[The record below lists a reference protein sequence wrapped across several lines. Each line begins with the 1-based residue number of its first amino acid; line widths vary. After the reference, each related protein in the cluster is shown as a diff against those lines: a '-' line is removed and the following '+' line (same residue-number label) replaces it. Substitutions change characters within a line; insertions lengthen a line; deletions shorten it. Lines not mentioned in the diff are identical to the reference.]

1 MNRVLLPAAL
11 AASLLWLTACGSSG
25 SVAETASVGPDL
37 KTQYEKTLKDA
48 ESAYK
53 AVDQVGGAWAYT
65 EDKMADAK
73 KAAEA
78 NDFSKAL
85 ELAKEAYEESLLAKQ
100 QSEGQVNAGPYL
112 F

>member
-1 MNRVLLPAAL
+1 MSRVLLTATV
-11 AASLLWLTACGSSG
+11 AASLLWLTGCASSG
-25 SVAETASVGPDL
+25 EVAETASAGSDL
-37 KTQYEKTLKDA
+37 KSQYEKILKDA

-53 AVDQVGGAWAYT
+53 AVDQAGGAWAYT

-73 KAAEA
+73 KAAAA
-78 NDFSKAL
+78 NDFGKAL
-85 ELAKEAYEESLLAKQ
+85 ELAKDAYDESLLAKQ